1 MNGST
6 FRFGWLRAPAIA
18 AAVGLAM
25 VACGGGT
32 TTTTTTAQ
40 KGGTLILL
48 GNGDVDH
55 LDTASAYYT
64 VSYLVERAYSR
75 QLLSYATT
83 SDSTKA
89 TEVVADMAT
98 QVPTIANGGISSD
111 GLTYTFKIKPGVKW
125 DTTPARQVTAQDV
138 VLGFKR
144 LCNPGPNAV
153 GAPQYFTNT
162 IAGFNDYCNGFL
174 GLSSST
180 ASAMA
185 AYIQGHDISGI
196 TTVGTDTVKFT
207 LTQPASDFV
216 NIIAM
221 PFSSPAPVE
230 YLQYVPGDDT
240 FNQHVISDGPYKIV
254 KYDPV
259 KELDLDRNTNWDP
272 STDTLR
278 AAYVDHITVTMGQT
292 SDAVQ
297 QQIAAGTAD
306 MEWDTGVP
314 TADLAQLLQATPRD
328 PRLLVGPPTAFNPYI
343 VMNLQSP
350 NAGGALK
357 NVAVRQALE
366 YAIDKVAI
374 AQFVGGL
381 SINQPAHGI
390 LWQGMAGYQAFNL
403 YPTPNDKGDPAK
415 TKSLLAAAG
424 YPNGLTLT
432 MIYRST
438 GNGPKE
444 TESYQANLAAAGV
457 TLKLVPI
464 ANGATFYTQYLQNPD
479 ATKRGVWD
487 LAAPGWI
494 PDWFGNNGRSIIS
507 PLFDGRSYGP
517 SSNDYGDYNSTA
529 TNSDIDNALAAKTTA
544 DANKYWHMA
553 DMQIMQDAVVIPV
566 LIQQTS
572 VFHSTRV
579 QNFVFNLFQQQ
590 GDITNVWLKQ

>member
-1 MNGST
+1 M
-6 FRFGWLRAPAIA
+6 IA
-18 AAVGLAM
+18 AIGLLAA
-25 VACGGGT
+25 ACGGGT
-32 TTTTTTAQ
+32 TTTTTTTGT

-55 LDTASAYYT
+55 LDTASTYYS
-64 VSYLVERAYSR
+64 VSYIVVRAYSR
-75 QLLSYATT
+75 QLLNYPTS

-89 TEVVADMAT
+89 TTLVADMAT
-98 QVPTIANGGISSD
+98 QVPSTSNGGISSD
-111 GLTYTFKIKPGVKW
+111 GLTYTFKIKSGVKW

-153 GAPQYFTNT
+153 GAPTYYEDT
-162 IAGFNDYCNGFL
+162 IVGFKAYCEPFFAL
-174 GLSSST
+174 PSST

-196 TTVGTDTVKFT
+196 TTSGTDTVKFT
-207 LTQPASDFV
+207 LTKPASDFL
-216 NIIAM
+216 NIMAL

-272 STDTLR
+272 STDSLR
-278 AAYVDHITVTMGQT
+278 AAYVDHIKVTMGQAAE
-292 SDAVQ
+292 AVQ

-314 TADLAQLLQATPRD
+314 TADLAQLLQATPKD
-328 PRLLVGPPTAFNPYI
+328 PRLVVGPPTLMSPYI
-343 VMNLQSP
+343 VFNQQSP

-381 SINQPAHGI
+381 SINKVAHQV
-390 LWQGMAGYQAFNL
+390 LWPGNAGYQPFDL
-403 YPTPNDKGDPAK
+403 YPTPGDKGDPAK
-415 TKSLLAAAG
+415 AKSMLAAAG

-432 MIYRST
+432 MVYHST
-438 GNGPKE
+438 GAAGAKE
-444 TESYQANLAAAGV
+444 AQSYQADLAAAGV
-457 TLKLVPI
+457 TLKLLPI
-464 ANGATFYTQYLQNPD
+464 ANGAAVYTQNIQNPD
-479 ATKRGVWD
+479 ASKRGVWD
-487 LAAPGWI
+487 IAAPGWI
-494 PDWFGNNGRSIIS
+494 PDWFGNNGRSIMS
-507 PLFDGRSYGP
+507 PLFDGRAYGP
-517 SSNDYGDYNSTA
+517 SSNDYGDYNSDA
-529 TNSDIDNALAAKTTA
+529 TNADIDNALAAKTTA
-544 DANKYWHMA
+544 DAAKYWHMA
-553 DMQIMQDAVVIPV
+553 DMQIMQDAVIIPV
-566 LIQQTS
+566 LNEQSS
-572 VFHSTRV
+572 VYHSTRL
-579 QNFVFNLFQQQ
+579 QNFIFNLNQQQ
-590 GDITNVWLKQ
+590 GDVTNVWIKQ